1 MPRTP
6 SRAATPD
13 PLAIVEAAYRWEE
26 SDDAW
31 LDGVVRSALPYSTGG
46 GVIAC
51 TLEGVV
57 RGGVVPDRVALG
69 GGATEEHVDAIR
81 SFCKALPKTLAPHMF
96 APTEFVGNAAWRIAR
111 ISKEQLGASQAPVR
125 PPSLPSM
132 WAVVGGAPSKKSITL
147 IFPADKRV
155 RPDEPFPKKDSRL
168 LGLVAA
174 HLGAALRLRE
184 LGKSNVKT
192 DDESVEAVL
201 TPNGKVLHATGEAKS
216 SSRMRASLSEAVLR
230 SESARGKLRR
240 VDAAEATELWAAL
253 VEGRWSVVDTSESD
267 GKRLLLARRNTLATT
282 DLLELTKD
290 ENDVVW
296 LAAQGH
302 SHKYIAYEVGVSVAA
317 VGRRLRSAMKKLRVE
332 SRRDLVRRLSTP
344 THTPRT

>member
-1 MPRTP
+1 
-6 SRAATPD
+6 
-13 PLAIVEAAYRWEE
+13 
-26 SDDAW
+26 
-31 LDGVVRSALPYSTGG
+31 
-46 GVIAC
+46 
-51 TLEGVV
+51 
-57 RGGVVPDRVALG
+57 
-69 GGATEEHVDAIR
+69 
-81 SFCKALPKTLAPHMF
+81 
-96 APTEFVGNAAWRIAR
+96 
-111 ISKEQLGASQAPVR
+111 
-125 PPSLPSM
+125 M

-184 LGKSNVKT
+184 LGKVRT

-201 TPNGKVLHATGEAKS
+201 TPSGKVLHATGEAKS
-216 SSRMRASLSEAVLR
+216 SSRMRASISEAVLR

-267 GKRLLLARRNTLATT
+267 GKRLLLARRNTLEAA

-317 VGRRLRSAMKKLRVE
+317 VGRRLRSAMKKLRIE
-332 SRRDLVRRLSTP
+332 SRRDLVRKLSAP

>member
-26 SDDAW
+26 SDEAW
-31 LDGVVRSALPYSTGG
+31 LDSVVQSALPYSTGG

-51 TLEGVV
+51 TLEGVI

-69 GGATEEHVDAIR
+69 GGATDEHVDAIR

-111 ISKEQLGASQAPVR
+111 ISKEQLGPSQAPVR
-125 PPSLPSM
+125 GLPSM

-184 LGKSNVKT
+184 LGKVRT

-201 TPNGKVLHATGEAKS
+201 TPSGKVLHATGEAKS
-216 SSRMRASLSEAVLR
+216 SSRMRASISEAVLR

-267 GKRLLLARRNTLATT
+267 GKRLLLARRNTLEAA

-317 VGRRLRSAMKKLRVE
+317 VGRRLRSAMKKLRIE
-332 SRRDLVRRLSTP
+332 SRRDLVRKLSAP